1 MESSKIDVGDI
12 VALLSKS
19 IESSKVSQLSITKQS
34 KHYCTTMLQPN
45 YIEFSLDYLR
55 MHFTVKSSL
64 LCWFGLILIKINA
77 TFYLYYRKFSFF

>member
-34 KHYCTTMLQPN
+34 KQYCTTMLHPN
-45 YIEFSLDYLR
+45 YMIFHLNTYEC
-55 MHFTVKSSL
+55 TL
-64 LCWFGLILIKINA
+64 LLSFI
-77 TFYLYYRKFSFF
+77 TF